1 MKSINEL
8 INDKYQSSDNKA
20 KEKIVAEDVNSY
32 SNSAI
37 LESLK
42 ESVNIH
48 WQQAM
53 ELTGQSVH
61 LKRWGYKKLANLFAK
76 YGKEEH
82 DHAAIAISRLEFFD
96 TDYQPLVVSPRVWKR
111 HDIRAIIEFNLEGVR
126 NAAVV
131 EKRIISQA
139 RMTGDEI
146 TAQEIIPLLRGSDD
160 GILEFEKMLRL
171 IDDMGLEN
179 FLTLISNPL

>member
-1 MKSINEL
+1 MKSIKEL
-8 INDKYQSSDNKA
+8 IDNNINLDRNNTE
-20 KEKIVAEDVNSY
+20 EKTVAEDINNY
-32 SNSAI
+32 SSPAI
-37 LESLK
+37 VDSLK

-53 ELTGQSVH
+53 ELTGQSAH
-61 LKRWGYKKLANLFAK
+61 LKRWGYEKLANLFAE

-96 TDYQPLVVSPRVWKR
+96 TDYQPLIVSPRVWKR

-131 EKRIISQA
+131 EKRIIAQA
-139 RMTGDEI
+139 RMSGDEI
-146 TAQEIIPLLRGSDD
+146 TAQEIIPLLKGSDD

-171 IDDMGLEN
+171 IDDMGLDN